1 MELTEPEAYECGPW
15 RLSRKLPGRAQV
27 GGSVRSWAVESLQGQ
42 GEQAAQRGWRLCV
55 PRGLLSERAPGGVGV
70 VGSGE
75 QAGRLGERWAAP

>member
-1 MELTEPEAYECGPW
+1 M
-15 RLSRKLPGRAQV
+15 
-27 GGSVRSWAVESLQGQ
+27 RSWAVESLQGQ